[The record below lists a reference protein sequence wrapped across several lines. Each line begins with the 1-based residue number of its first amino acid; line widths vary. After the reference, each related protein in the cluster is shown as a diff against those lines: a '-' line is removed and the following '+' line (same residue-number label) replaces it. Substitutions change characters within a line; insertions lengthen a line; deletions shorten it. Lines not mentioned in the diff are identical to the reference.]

1 LGFIVDLLSH
11 ATIIGF
17 MGGAATVVILQQLKG
32 MLGLERFTT
41 ATDIISVMESV
52 FSQTHQVPHTCIFTY
67 IYLSIYLQIFVL
79 LLHARSSGPI
89 DPNKQFKHAHASARM
104 DHAYTCVVRW
114 RRQHKPLDLELC
126 S

>member
-67 IYLSIYLQIFVL
+67 IYLCTNICIITRAQL
-79 LLHARSSGPI
+79 RSDRSQQTI
-89 DPNKQFKHAHASARM
+89 
-104 DHAYTCVVRW
+104 
-114 RRQHKPLDLELC
+114 
-126 S
+126 